1 MTSHVVYNI
10 LTNWK
15 IIYIFKITGWNHM
28 KLRLLIWRK
37 LIWRKSSSCWT
48 NRQRP
53 LIWRKS
59 LTSSCYNSNSIV
71 PRKNV
76 SLKKSSLSD
85 IVGFATAL
93 DFSLELFKLVKI
105 CSSCNNS
112 KLFQTEEK
120 NQFDFGNQ
128 KVWNLVIYRGDG
140 TTCTMFS
147 SLIVCMHIQRFKW
160 FHSIILNIYI
170 GF

>member
-112 KLFQTEEK
+112 KLFQTIPNNSK
-120 NQFDFGNQ
+120 P
-128 KVWNLVIYRGDG
+128 KRKINLIFEIKRSG
-140 TTCTMFS
+140 
-147 SLIVCMHIQRFKW
+147 
-160 FHSIILNIYI
+160 ILL
-170 GF
+170 FTAATVRLARCSPV